1 MKMVEFSEFLQDRL
15 DSIKSVLDSKS
26 ADYSYEDDK
35 LFNFKLAAKVGGVTP
50 IEALRGMQL
59 KHKTSLRQG
68 LDELKEKGT
77 LRSWDWWLE
86 KATDDINYTILLLAP
101 QVPAD
106 ILASILL
113 TVEFSTLMNRIN
125 KAVPH

>member
-77 LRSWDWWLE
+77 LRSWHWWQE
-86 KATDDINYTILLLAP
+86 KATDDINYTILLLALIYEKELHYEKEKEKEKDHECGP
-101 QVPAD
+101 GC
-106 ILASILL
+106 LCS
-113 TVEFSTLMNRIN
+113 
-125 KAVPH
+125 H